1 MNFKTKFNIN
11 KKVADIMQETELTRP
26 TVNKFL
32 NGDLDQLSIKNLK
45 KLCNSTGLVISIEQF
60 QSSEGV
66 VNDVA
71 SYLV

>member
-11 KKVADIMQETELTRP
+11 KKISDIMSETELTRP
-26 TVNKFL
+26 TVTKFL

-45 KLCNSTGLVISIEQF
+45 KLCDSTGLVISIEQF

-66 VNDVA
+66 VNDVV